1 MASVKTAVS
10 LDESLFAQVED
21 LAHEMKV
28 SRSHL
33 VALALED
40 YVRRRQNRRLI
51 EQINAAYEQAPETEE
66 EKAVVRGMRRRHR
79 AIVEGE
85 WS

>member
-40 YVRRRQNRRLI
+40 YVRRRQNRRLL
-51 EQINAAYEQAPETEE
+51 EQINAAYDELPETEE
-66 EKAVVRGMRRRHR
+66 ERSLRQGWRRLYRTL
-79 AIVEGE
+79 ADDE
-85 WS
+85 

>member
-33 VALALED
+33 VTLALKD
-40 YVRRRQNRRLI
+40 YVRRWQNRRLI
-51 EQINAAYEQAPETEE
+51 EQINAAYDELPETEE
-66 EKAVVRGMRRRHR
+66 ERSLRQGWRQLFRKLVDD
-79 AIVEGE
+79 E
-85 WS
+85 